1 MSKETVSQETATT
14 NGLTVGSQTGNS
26 STFIKTTPVTIGGAV
41 ETSKTFTQDELNQM
55 IGDRLARERAKYADY
70 ESLKEK
76 AAKFDQIEE
85 ESKTELQK
93 ATERADKLQAELDKL
108 QKAEQVRT
116 IREEVAKEIGVP
128 AGLLTAETKEDCEAQ
143 AKAILSFAKPGNDGY
158 PAVKDAGEVGRTSS
172 GSTRDQF
179 EEWLN
184 SQL

>member
-1 MSKETVSQETATT
+1 MNKETVNQETAT
-14 NGLTVGSQTGNS
+14 NIGLTVGTGTGDG
-26 STFIKTTPVTIGGAV
+26 STFIRTTPATIGGAV
-41 ETSKTFTQDELNQM
+41 EQSKTFTQDELNQL

-70 ESLKEK
+70 ESLKER

-93 ATERADKLQAELDKL
+93 ATEKAEKLQAELDKL
-108 QKAEQVRT
+108 QKAEAVRV
-116 IREEVAKEIGVP
+116 IREEVANEIGVP

-143 AKAILSFAKPGNDGY
+143 AKAILSFAKPSNNGY